1 MDRTVDRTEQRIVQ
15 RTGTAVA
22 ALLAADAALH
32 LYWATGLTWPAA
44 DSRALS
50 QAVLNADV
58 PFTPPVVLPLAA
70 LLLAAAAAVL
80 ARAHGLG
87 GPRTARLCR
96 LATAAVAAGLLLRG
110 AAGIVWACGP
120 GTDPG
125 SAFRLLD
132 QVLYTPL
139 CLGFGAAAARA
150 AGLRPRRAV
159 RDFRRG

>member
-1 MDRTVDRTEQRIVQ
+1 MNRTAQ

-22 ALLAADAALH
+22 GLLAADAALH

-44 DSRALS
+44 DGRALS

-80 ARAHGLG
+80 AHAQGLG

-96 LATAAVAAGLLLRG
+96 PATAAVAAGLLLRG
-110 AAGIVWACGP
+110 AAGLAWACGV
-120 GTDPG
+120 GTEPG
-125 SAFRLLD
+125 STFHLLNL
-132 QVLYTPL
+132 VLYTPL
-139 CLGFGAAAARA
+139 CLGFGAAAALTAGA
-150 AGLRPRRAV
+150 AGAGSRRPV